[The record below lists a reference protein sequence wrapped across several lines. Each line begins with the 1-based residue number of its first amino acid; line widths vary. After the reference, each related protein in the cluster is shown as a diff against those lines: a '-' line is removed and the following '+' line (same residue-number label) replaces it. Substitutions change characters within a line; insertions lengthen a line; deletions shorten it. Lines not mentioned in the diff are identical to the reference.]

1 MKKAALI
8 LGLLFWVATSI
19 TVFAQEEQ
27 EQKSKLVQLPIL
39 LDCGSIQTISEMLVE
54 YREIPIAQ
62 ANVMWRLPDGKFL
75 EGPMTIF
82 AHPTDLTISIVIQPS
97 AEFGC
102 IAFPGKDFRPFG
114 SNGTRL

>member
-1 MKKAALI
+1 MKRAALI

-39 LDCGSIQTISEMLVE
+39 LDCGPIQAISELLVE

-62 ANVMWRLPDGKFL
+62 ANVMWQLPSGQLL

-82 AHPTDLTISIVIQPS
+82 AHPTNFTISIVIQ
-97 AEFGC
+97 ATEDFGC
-102 IAFPGKDFRPFG
+102 IAFPGKDFRPFV
-114 SNGTRL
+114 SNGTKL